1 MPLFRLMNKMK
12 RYVSS
17 LLFLTLAFCAEIKA
31 QSDAHFA
38 YYREVENFYN
48 PAAMNRNTRMNV
60 TGSLAMQMAGYTNA
74 PVSMYIGANS
84 VIPFGKLRN
93 SAGVGLFNET
103 MGLFTNRRLFFNYAY
118 KIGVGKGWMN
128 IGVQG
133 GVMSEEFN
141 GGKLQMETQ
150 NDPAFPTGQERGTVG
165 DLGAG
170 MLFVHGEWYVGASAQ
185 HLNFPHVEFGKTEG
199 KTTEMDIR
207 PTLYLTGGCNIG
219 LRNPLLSV
227 QPSFLVES
235 DLDFYRTDL
244 SVRGTYQY
252 DATLLYLGVSYSPGI
267 SVTAMVGGRIRDV
280 LIGYAYEFYT
290 SGVGALNGSHDLMVS
305 WQTDVDFFKKGKNVH
320 KSVRYL

>member
-1 MPLFRLMNKMK
+1 MNMVK
-12 RYVSS
+12 RIVSVS
-17 LLFLTLAFCAEIKA
+17 IIICLALYSDLYA
-31 QSDAHFA
+31 QSDAHFTHF
-38 YYREVENFYN
+38 REVENFYN
-48 PAAMNRNTRMNV
+48 PAAMNRDSRMNV
-60 TGSLAMQMAGYTNA
+60 VGSLAMQMAGYTHA
-74 PVSMYIGANS
+74 PVSMYLGANTAL
-84 VIPFGKLRN
+84 PFGKLRN
-93 SAGVGLFNET
+93 SVGVGLFNET
-103 MGLFTNRRLFFNYAY
+103 IGLFTDRRLLLDYAY
-118 KIGVGKGWMN
+118 KIGLGKGWMN

-133 GVMSEEFN
+133 GVMSQEFN
-141 GGKLQMETQ
+141 GGKLKLETQ

-170 MLFVHGEWYVGASAQ
+170 ILYVRGEWWMGASAQ

-199 KTTEMDIR
+199 KTAVMDIK
-207 PTLYLTGGCNIG
+207 PTLYLTSGCNIG

-235 DLDFYRTDL
+235 DLDFYRVDL
-244 SVRGTYQY
+244 SVRGSYLF
-252 DATLLYLGVSYSPGI
+252 DSTLLYAGVTYSPGI
-267 SVTAMVGGRIRDV
+267 SVTAMVGGKVMDV

>member
-1 MPLFRLMNKMK
+1 MKRFILFTMPLCLAM
-12 RYVSS
+12 S
-17 LLFLTLAFCAEIKA
+17 LATHA
-31 QSDAHFA
+31 QTDAHFTHFS
-38 YYREVENFYN
+38 EVENFYN
-48 PAAMNRNTRMNV
+48 PAAMNREGRTNV
-60 TGSLAMQMAGYTNA
+60 VGSLSMQMSGYTNA
-74 PVSMYIGANS
+74 PVTMFIGANTPL
-84 VIPFGKLRN
+84 PFNKMRH
-93 SAGVGLFNET
+93 AVGVGLLNET
-103 MGLFTNRRLFFNYAY
+103 IGLFTNRRLLLDYAY
-118 KIGVGKGWMN
+118 KIGMGKGWMN
-128 IGVQG
+128 IGIQG

-141 GGKLQMETQ
+141 GGKLRMETQ

-170 MLFVHGEWYVGASAQ
+170 LLYVRNNWYAGASAQ

-199 KTTEMDIR
+199 KTAEMDIK

-227 QPSFLVES
+227 QPCILAES
-235 DLDFYRTDL
+235 DLDFYRVDL

-252 DATLLYLGVSYSPGI
+252 DAALFYVGATYSPGI
-267 SVTAMVGGRIRDV
+267 SVTALVGGKLKDV

-290 SGVGALNGSHDLMVS
+290 SGVGALNGNHDLMVN